1 MPFGAT
7 NALLGAAYTPCD
19 VAEKADGRAACLLI
33 ALLPF
38 VGGVSL
44 SLLRQQGGALV
55 TRGGLLF

>member
-19 VAEKADGRAACLLI
+19 VAGKADSWAACLLI

-38 VGGVSL
+38 VGGAIL
-44 SLLRQQGGALV
+44 SLLRQQGALV